1 MILLSKS
8 MLNSEVLFIPQEK
21 YFCPLELDIC
31 LSDNLPLNVFALSV
45 EGVAAALKGACNVE

>member
-1 MILLSKS
+1 MILLSKY

-21 YFCPLELDIC
+21 YICPLDIC

-45 EGVAAALKGACNVE
+45 EGVTAALKGVCNVE